1 MLQCV
6 LDVHVDTVS
15 QIDGWIDVSID
26 SKEDTYIDW
35 EIGSQ
40 TST

>member
-15 QIDGWIDVSID
+15 QIDGWIDVSTD